1 MTGAQSEHNALKSES
16 LTEEEALELAT
27 ALKQKLSNGE
37 LPNSDLE
44 SINKMVAGLGD
55 NRGELRLTF
64 AKSLGSVGE
73 EAIPILCEA
82 LRNSSN
88 VTIRRAS
95 AKTLNIIGNR
105 KALPNLIEA
114 FETDE
119 DPVVQGSSAGAMAT
133 IGEPAIEPLLKILT
147 DPKCTAFQIGLINLA
162 LGFIGSK
169 SPMAL
174 HSATSSNNP
183 EIRIAALS
191 ALAEQAQKHENN
203 EVRLLILNALKDPDS
218 EVRAEAATIVGKS
231 MDQEEGANQLH
242 ELLEDKNNQVRK
254 NTALSLM
261 KMESVISINTID
273 QAINSESDE
282 QVKGVMIVARDQLI
296 NRRDTI

>member
-1 MTGAQSEHNALKSES
+1 MTGAQSEHDVLKSES

-82 LRNSSN
+82 LKNSSN

-95 AKTLNIIGNR
+95 AKTLNIIGNK

-133 IGEPAIEPLLKILT
+133 IGEAAIEPLLKILT
-147 DPKCTAFQIGLINLA
+147 GPKCTAFQIGLINLA

-174 HSATSSNNP
+174 HSATSSKHP

-191 ALAEQAQKHENN
+191 ALAEQAQKKENN
-203 EVRLLILNALKDPDS
+203 EVRLLILNALKDPNS

-231 MDQEEGANQLH
+231 MDQEEAANQLH
-242 ELLEDKNNQVRK
+242 GLLADKNNQVRK

-261 KMESVISINTID
+261 KMESVISINTIN

-282 QVKGVMIVARDQLI
+282 QVKGVMVVARDQLI
-296 NRRDTI
+296 SRRDTI

>member
-1 MTGAQSEHNALKSES
+1 MTRVQSQQEDMKSET
-16 LTEEEALELAT
+16 LTQEEALELAT
-27 ALKQKLSNGE
+27 VLKQKLSDGE
-37 LPNSDLE
+37 LPNKDLE

-82 LRNSSN
+82 LKNSSN
-88 VTIRRAS
+88 TIIRRAS
-95 AKTLNIIGNR
+95 AKTLNIIGNK

-133 IGEPAIEPLLKILT
+133 IGEPAIQPLLKILT
-147 DPKCTAFQIGLINLA
+147 ESKCTAFQIGLINLA

-174 HSATSSNNP
+174 HSATNSTNP

-191 ALAEQAQKHENN
+191 ALAEQAQKQENA

-231 MDQEEGANQLH
+231 MDQEEAANQLH
-242 ELLEDKNNQVRK
+242 ELLEDSNDQVRK

-261 KMESVISINTID
+261 KMDSVISIDTIEH
-273 QAINSESDE
+273 AIHRESDE
-282 QVKGVMIVARDQLI
+282 KVKGVLIVARNQLI

>member
-1 MTGAQSEHNALKSES
+1 MTGAQSEHDVLKSES
-16 LTEEEALELAT
+16 LTDEEALELAT

-82 LRNSSN
+82 LKNSSN

-95 AKTLNIIGNR
+95 AKTLNIIGNK

-133 IGEPAIEPLLKILT
+133 IGEAAIEPLLKILAE
-147 DPKCTAFQIGLINLA
+147 PKCTAFQIGLINLA

-174 HSATSSNNP
+174 HSATSSKNP

>member
-1 MTGAQSEHNALKSES
+1 MTGAQSEHDALKSES

-64 AKSLGSVGE
+64 AKSLGTVGE
-73 EAIPILCEA
+73 DAIPILCEA
-82 LRNSSN
+82 LKNSSN

-95 AKTLNIIGNR
+95 AKTLNVIGSK

-133 IGEPAIEPLLKILT
+133 IGEVAIEPLLKILT
-147 DPKCTAFQIGLINLA
+147 GPKCTAFQIGLINLA

-174 HSATSSNNP
+174 HSATSSKNP

-203 EVRLLILNALKDPDS
+203 EVRLLILNALKDPNS

-231 MDQEEGANQLH
+231 MDQEEAANQLH
-242 ELLEDKNNQVRK
+242 ELLRDENDQVRK

-261 KMESVISINTID
+261 KMESVISIDCIKK
-273 QAINSESDE
+273 AIHKETDE
-282 QVKGVMIVARDQLI
+282 QVKGVLIVARNQLI
-296 NRRDTI
+296 NRLDTN

>member
-1 MTGAQSEHNALKSES
+1 MTGAQSEHDVLESES
-16 LTEEEALELAT
+16 LTDEEALELAT

-95 AKTLNIIGNR
+95 AKTLNIIGHK

-147 DPKCTAFQIGLINLA
+147 EPKCTAFQIGLINLA

-174 HSATSSNNP
+174 HSATSSKNP

-191 ALAEQAQKHENN
+191 ALAE
-203 EVRLLILNALKDPDS
+203 
-218 EVRAEAATIVGKS
+218 
-231 MDQEEGANQLH
+231 
-242 ELLEDKNNQVRK
+242 
-254 NTALSLM
+254 
-261 KMESVISINTID
+261 
-273 QAINSESDE
+273 
-282 QVKGVMIVARDQLI
+282 
-296 NRRDTI
+296 

>member
-1 MTGAQSEHNALKSES
+1 MTGTQSEHDVLKSES
-16 LTEEEALELAT
+16 LTDEEALELAT

-147 DPKCTAFQIGLINLA
+147 EPKCTPFQIGLINLA

-174 HSATSSNNP
+174 HSATSSKNP

-203 EVRLLILNALKDPDS
+203 EVRLLILNALKDPNS
-218 EVRAEAATIVGKS
+218 EVRAEAATIVGKT
-231 MDQEEGANQLH
+231 MDQEEAANQLH

-261 KMESVISINTID
+261 KMESVISIDTID
-273 QAINSESDE
+273 QAIHSESDE
-282 QVKGVMIVARDQLI
+282 QVKGVMIVARNQLI
-296 NRRDTI
+296 KCRDMF

>member
-1 MTGAQSEHNALKSES
+1 MTGAQSEHDALKSES

-82 LRNSSN
+82 LKSSSN

-95 AKTLNIIGNR
+95 AKTLNIIGNK

-133 IGEPAIEPLLKILT
+133 IGEAAIEPLLKILT
-147 DPKCTAFQIGLINLA
+147 EPKCTAFQIGLINRA

-169 SPMAL
+169 SPKAL
-174 HSATSSNNP
+174 HSATSSKNP

-203 EVRLLILNALKDPDS
+203 EVRLLILNALKDPNS

-231 MDQEEGANQLH
+231 MDQEEAANQLH
-242 ELLEDKNNQVRK
+242 ELLEDKNDQVRK

-282 QVKGVMIVARDQLI
+282 QVKGVMIVARDQLKS
-296 NRRDTI
+296 RRDTI

>member
-1 MTGAQSEHNALKSES
+1 MTGVQSQSEDMKSET
-16 LTEEEALELAT
+16 LTQEEALELAT
-27 ALKQKLSNGE
+27 TLKQKLSDGE
-37 LPNSDLE
+37 IPNSDLE
-44 SINKMVAGLGD
+44 SINRMVAGLGD

-82 LRNSSN
+82 LKNSSN
-88 VTIRRAS
+88 IIIRRAS
-95 AKTLNIIGNR
+95 AKTLNIIGDK
-105 KALPNLIEA
+105 KALPNLIKA

-133 IGEPAIEPLLKILT
+133 IGEPSIQPLLKILT
-147 DPKCTAFQIGLINLA
+147 ETKCTAFQIGLINLA

-169 SPMAL
+169 SPMAF
-174 HSATSSNNP
+174 HSAVSSTNP

-191 ALAEQAQKHENN
+191 ALAEQAQKHENT

-231 MDQEEGANQLH
+231 MDQEEAANQLH
-242 ELLEDKNNQVRK
+242 ELLRDENDQVRK

-261 KMESVISINTID
+261 KMESVISIDSIEN
-273 QAINSESDE
+273 AILKESDE
-282 QVKGVMIVARDQLI
+282 QVKGVLIVARNQLI
-296 NRRDTI
+296 NRRDTV

>member
-1 MTGAQSEHNALKSES
+1 MKGVQSPQEAMKSET
-16 LTEEEALELAT
+16 LTQEEALELAT
-27 ALKQKLSNGE
+27 ALKQKLSDGE

-44 SINKMVAGLGD
+44 SINRMVAGLGD

-73 EAIPILCEA
+73 EAIPILCTA
-82 LRNSSN
+82 LKNSSN
-88 VTIRRAS
+88 VIIRRAS
-95 AKTLNIIGNR
+95 AKTLNIIGSK

-133 IGEPAIEPLLKILT
+133 IGEVAIEPLLKILT
-147 DPKCTAFQIGLINLA
+147 GPKCTAFQIGLINLA

-174 HSATSSNNP
+174 HSATSSINP

-191 ALAEQAQKHENN
+191 ALAEQAQKQENN
-203 EVRLLILNALKDPDS
+203 QVRILILNALKDQNS

-231 MDQEEGANQLH
+231 MDQEDAACHLH
-242 ELLEDKNNQVRK
+242 ALLKDGNTQVRK

-261 KMESVISINTID
+261 KMESMISIDPIK
-273 QAINSESDE
+273 QAIEEETDE
-282 QVKGVMIVARDQLI
+282 QVKGVMIVAKNQLTKYQDI
-296 NRRDTI
+296 L

>member
-1 MTGAQSEHNALKSES
+1 MER
-16 LTEEEALELAT
+16 
-27 ALKQKLSNGE
+27 

-82 LRNSSN
+82 LKNSSN

-95 AKTLNIIGNR
+95 AKTLNIIGNK

-133 IGEPAIEPLLKILT
+133 IGEAAIEPLLKILT
-147 DPKCTAFQIGLINLA
+147 EPKCTAFQIGLINLA

-174 HSATSSNNP
+174 HSATSSKNP

-203 EVRLLILNALKDPDS
+203 EVRLLILNALKDPNS

-231 MDQEEGANQLH
+231 MDQEEAANQLH
-242 ELLEDKNNQVRK
+242 ELLEDKNDQVRK

-261 KMESVISINTID
+261 KMESVSSIDTIG
-273 QAINSESDE
+273 QAIHSESDE
-282 QVKGVMIVARDQLI
+282 QVKGVMIVARNQLI
-296 NRRDTI
+296 KCRDMF